1 MAILSNLPDT
11 PDRDTGLFTYEV
23 PADLYDVVEGWFG
36 GKGFSKTSASLLA
49 GVLIASIID
58 NGGTQV
64 EVLDI
69 LKKYNR
75 VDSIELNELVAYLLN
90 QARVSTS
97 YVGYETTGSSNR
109 LFNRLVL

>member
-1 MAILSNLPDT
+1 MSIISNLPTT
-11 PDRDTGLFTYEV
+11 PDRKVSLYNYDV
-23 PADLYDVVEGWFG
+23 PADLYDVVDGWFG
-36 GKGFSKTSASLLA
+36 GKGFSKNSASLLA

-58 NGGTQV
+58 AGGTQI

-69 LKKYNR
+69 LKKYDK
-75 VDSIELNELVAYLLN
+75 VDSIELNDLISYLLN
-90 QARVSTS
+90 NSRVSTS